1 MGPGR
6 EALLSHI
13 YIYLYVSSKGS
24 TEAEGVRVA
33 AALSHKPFSKS
44 VGYVYIY
51 IYIQLTF
58 SEFSVVFPYWLMIF
72 HVFSIIPFF
81 LGFSHVVP

>member
-1 MGPGR
+1 MLAPK
-6 EALLSHI
+6 S
-13 YIYLYVSSKGS
+13 S